1 MNYTVIFIV
10 DHLPKD
16 YQELHPSGRL
26 LADENR
32 SEPCARVKSWDHL
45 LSYLCFNPILKKVQ
59 NHGASFFSAEL
70 SGIYFIL
77 WCVK

>member
-32 SEPCARVKSWDHL
+32 SEPCAQVKSWDHL
-45 LSYLCFNPILKKVQ
+45 PLRAQSKILMNENYTVQ
-59 NHGASFFSAEL
+59 LNQTYSA
-70 SGIYFIL
+70 
-77 WCVK
+77 